1 MAQPQSS
8 PHRVALMGKTTA
20 APALGPVLEEAHQ
33 QSVIGV
39 GAKKALE
46 KVFSPSP
53 RNTPAFTAV
62 WHAFCILK
70 NKKPY
75 RSST

>member
-1 MAQPQSS
+1 MVHTQSS
-8 PHRVALMGKTTA
+8 RHRVALMGKTTA
-20 APALGPVLEEAHQ
+20 APAPSPVLEEAPQ

-39 GAKKALE
+39 GAKEALE
-46 KVFSPSP
+46 KVLSPSS

-62 WHAFCILK
+62 WHAFCMVK

>member
-1 MAQPQSS
+1 MVHTQPS

-20 APALGPVLEEAHQ
+20 APALGPVLEEVHQ

-39 GAKKALE
+39 GAKKAL
-46 KVFSPSP
+46 KNVLSPSS
-53 RNTPAFTAV
+53 RTTPAFTAV
-62 WHAFCILK
+62 WHAFCMVK